1 MAQSSAAAT
10 VIRRPQPIVEKLRIP
25 LAVAK
30 RERFMGT
37 TIGDKE
43 VEMLCQLISYD
54 GLQDI
59 AKAIGISELTLLRVC
74 SGFIGNCRPKSQ
86 HAIRKFFALGPENK

>member
-25 LAVAK
+25 VSVSK

-43 VEMLCQLISYD
+43 LEMLCELIRYD

-74 SGFIGNCRPKSQ
+74 SGFIDRCRPKSQ
-86 HAIRKFFALGPENK
+86 HAVRKFFALSANEK

>member
-1 MAQSSAAAT
+1 VS
-10 VIRRPQPIVEKLRIP
+10 
-25 LAVAK
+25 K

-43 VEMLCQLISYD
+43 LEMLCELIRYD

-74 SGFIGNCRPKSQ
+74 SGFMGNCRPKSQ
-86 HAIRKFFALGPENK
+86 HAVRKFFALSANEK

>member
-25 LAVAK
+25 VSVSK

-43 VEMLCQLISYD
+43 LEMLCELIRYD

-74 SGFIGNCRPKSQ
+74 SGFMGNCRPKSQ
-86 HAIRKFFALGPENK
+86 HAVRKFFALSANEK